1 MSRNRDESRAKS
13 VLDVKAAPI
22 CAYDPT
28 TMQAET
34 TSLMLAARAG
44 DREAFDRLY
53 KSVQGLAFRLA
64 QALVGSRDDALDL
77 AQEALMRTYK
87 ARESFRE
94 GEHFLPWFRR
104 ILRNT
109 CYSWLRRHGKLRAR
123 SNDESGE
130 SEHELDDW
138 ELADPD
144 ADTPLDPLLSEER
157 AQALR
162 RALARLGA
170 NDREILLLRH
180 SRALSYKEL
189 AHLLALPEGT
199 VMSRLF
205 YARRRLRAQLGPE
218 FTAELEAQGGRRDER
233 RA

>member
-1 MSRNRDESRAKS
+1 MSRNLDAAREKS
-13 VLDVKAAPI
+13 ARPVKETPVD
-22 CAYDPT
+22 AYAPT
-28 TMQAET
+28 TMQAQAT
-34 TSLMLAARAG
+34 TLMLAARAG

-53 KSVQGLAFRLA
+53 ESVRALAFRIA
-64 QALVGSRDDALDL
+64 QSLVGSRDDALDL

-94 GEHFLPWFRR
+94 GEDFLPWFRR

-123 SNDESGE
+123 RNDESGE

-144 ADTPLDPLLSEER
+144 AEVPLDPLLSEER
-157 AQALR
+157 AQAFR

-170 NDREILLLRH
+170 NDREILVLRH
-180 SRALSYKEL
+180 YRELSYKEL
-189 AHLLALPEGT
+189 AHLLELPEGT

-218 FTAELEAQGGRRDER
+218 FADELESPRRSP
-233 RA
+233 